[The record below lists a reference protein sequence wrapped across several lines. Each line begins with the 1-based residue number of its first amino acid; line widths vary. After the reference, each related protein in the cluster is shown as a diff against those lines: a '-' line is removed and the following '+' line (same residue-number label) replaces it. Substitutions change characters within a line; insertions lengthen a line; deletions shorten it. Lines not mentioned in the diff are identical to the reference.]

1 LGVYISQN
9 LFPGAKILLF
19 GDLGTGKTTFA
30 SAIINGLSNNE
41 VIVTSPTFSL
51 IKVYDT
57 KPTIYHI
64 DLYRLS
70 DVGEIEYLDIF
81 SDLSGVYII
90 EWADM
95 LGCLTPDESLNIYLS
110 YNKDINYRDITIEG
124 KGQKYQLLE
133 QKITNKF
140 RVV

>member
-1 LGVYISQN
+1 MGVYISQN

-95 LGCLTPDESLNIYLS
+95 LGYLTPDESLNIYLS

-124 KGQKYQLLE
+124 KGQEHQLLE

>member
-95 LGCLTPDESLNIYLS
+95 LGYLTPDESLNIYLS

-124 KGQKYQLLE
+124 KGQEHQLLE